1 MATLFVGPRKLLS
14 NVQNVIRCSQMGY
27 DNARKGN
34 FKRKVQKV
42 FYLPNTILMKRF
54 RKIQETQIVIIFASK
69 CIGWTQ
75 GGGGKAVPPTQSF
88 LSTPSFLLLLLLRSE
103 SKRRTKTS
111 SRNGAMSPNLPSLQI
126 PNERVFFPF
135 NFFFF
140 FANAS
145 NILTFLSFLETAAY
159 WKKKWAT
166 SPLNFR
172 ISSKTRFRSPVSVL
186 VLRNMRQWH
195 L

>member
-1 MATLFVGPRKLLS
+1 MATLFVGPSKLLS

-34 FKRKVQKV
+34 FKRKLQKV

-75 GGGGKAVPPTQSF
+75 GGGGGRLYHPPKVF
-88 LSTPSFLLLLLLRSE
+88 FPPPPSCSCSCPGSE

-126 PNERVFFPF
+126 PNEWVFFPF
-135 NFFFF
+135 HFFFF

-145 NILTFLSFLETAAY
+145 NIAY
-159 WKKKWAT
+159 WRFFPSWKQLLTERRNEQPALWI
-166 SPLNFR
+166 SEFR
-172 ISSKTRFRSPVSVL
+172 P
-186 VLRNMRQWH
+186 RQDIEAQFQF
-195 L
+195 

>member
-1 MATLFVGPRKLLS
+1 MSFVFS
-14 NVQNVIRCSQMGY
+14 NGIWQCP
-27 DNARKGN
+27 
-34 FKRKVQKV
+34 KRQFQKESTKSLT

-75 GGGGKAVPPTQSF
+75 GGGGEAVPPSF
-88 LSTPSFLLLLLLRSE
+88 LSTPSFLLLLLLLLLLRSE

-111 SRNGAMSPNLPSLQI
+111 SRNGGMSPNLPSLQI

-135 NFFFF
+135 HFFFF

-145 NILTFLSFLETAAY
+145 NIAY
-159 WKKKWAT
+159 W
-166 SPLNFR
+166 
-172 ISSKTRFRSPVSVL
+172 RFFPSWKQLLTERRNEQRPFEFPNL
-186 VLRNMRQWH
+186 VRDKI
-195 L
+195 

>member
-1 MATLFVGPRKLLS
+1 MATLFAGPSKLLS

-75 GGGGKAVPPTQSF
+75 GGGGRLYHPP
-88 LSTPSFLLLLLLRSE
+88 
-103 SKRRTKTS
+103 K
-111 SRNGAMSPNLPSLQI
+111 
-126 PNERVFFPF
+126 VFFPPPPSCSCSCSAPSPNAGLKHQAGMAPCHPTCPHYKYQMKEYF
-135 NFFFF
+135 FLFIFFFF

-145 NILTFLSFLETAAY
+145 NIAY
-159 WKKKWAT
+159 WRFFPSWKQLLTERRNEQPALWI
-166 SPLNFR
+166 SEFR
-172 ISSKTRFRSPVSVL
+172 P
-186 VLRNMRQWH
+186 RQD
-195 L
+195 LEAQFQF

>member
-1 MATLFVGPRKLLS
+1 MATLFVGPSKLLS

-103 SKRRTKTS
+103 SKRSTKTS

-135 NFFFF
+135 HFFFF

-145 NILTFLSFLETAAY
+145 NIAY
-159 WKKKWAT
+159 WRFFPSWKQLLTERRNEQPALWI
-166 SPLNFR
+166 SEFR
-172 ISSKTRFRSPVSVL
+172 P
-186 VLRNMRQWH
+186 RQD
-195 L
+195 LEAQFQF

>member
-1 MATLFVGPRKLLS
+1 MATLFVGPSKLLS

-54 RKIQETQIVIIFASK
+54 RKIKETQIAIIFASK

-75 GGGGKAVPPTQSF
+75 GGGGGRLYHPPKVFFQPP
-88 LSTPSFLLLLLLRSE
+88 PSCSCSCSAL
-103 SKRRTKTS
+103 
-111 SRNGAMSPNLPSLQI
+111 SPNAGLKHNFS
-126 PNERVFFPF
+126 
-135 NFFFF
+135 FFFF

-145 NILTFLSFLETAAY
+145 NIAY
-159 WKKKWAT
+159 WRFFPSWKQLLTERRNEQPALWI
-166 SPLNFR
+166 SEFR
-172 ISSKTRFRSPVSVL
+172 P
-186 VLRNMRQWH
+186 RQD
-195 L
+195 LEAQFQF

>member
-1 MATLFVGPRKLLS
+1 MATLFVGPSKLLS

-54 RKIQETQIVIIFASK
+54 RKIQDPDCNNF
-69 CIGWTQ
+69 CIKMYRLDSGR
-75 GGGGKAVPPTQSF
+75 GGGKAVPPTQSF

-103 SKRRTKTS
+103 SKRSTKTS

-126 PNERVFFPF
+126 PNEIVFFPF
-135 NFFFF
+135 HFFFF

-145 NILTFLSFLETAAY
+145 NIAY
-159 WKKKWAT
+159 WRFFPSWKQLLTERRNEQPALWI
-166 SPLNFR
+166 SEFR
-172 ISSKTRFRSPVSVL
+172 P
-186 VLRNMRQWH
+186 RQD
-195 L
+195 LEAQFQF